1 LSLINE
7 EGKMKHYRF
16 LIVGI
21 RSDNSDEA
29 VGLVSAKSHPP
40 LQTSATFQR
49 LMARQANGKNPVSDS
64 AEGIAALGM
73 LRVNLGNSRQNHHQ
87 LPAKNDAY

>member
-1 LSLINE
+1 MRK
-7 EGKMKHYRF
+7 GKMKHYRF

-29 VGLVSAKSHPP
+29 VGLVSAKFHPS

-49 LMARQANGKNPVSDS
+49 LMAGQANGKNPVSDRS

-73 LRVNLGNSRQNHHQ
+73 LRVNLGSSRQNHHQ